1 MAILKVDT
9 ISGIGTEGPVFEGDI
24 EFTSQN
30 FLTLPKGDTT
40 QRGRG
45 RGLYAGGYCPNNTE
59 TIQFIDIQSQGNTQ
73 DFGDLSTQNRGVT
86 GFGSKTRAIFAGGAG
101 GSPTGSTLT
110 NVMEFVTIAT
120 TSNSTDFGD
129 LNTTLRNIDGCS
141 NETRGILF
149 GGQTPASPNKQNNI
163 QFVTIASTG
172 DASDFGDMSRTTA
185 NGTAFA
191 SSTRGIQA
199 GGFPGGAPTSD
210 NIIEFITIATTGDVT
225 DFGDLTGATGQSAG
239 CSSNTRGIIC
249 TGSLAPDPSVNGNV
263 IQFVTMASAGN
274 ATDFGDYVTVGENVR
289 GVSNTLRGVF
299 AGGYCP
305 VYVNTMAFITIATT
319 GNATDFGDILNGQT
333 SPNNGLSQA
342 GATSDS
348 HGGLLE

>member
-172 DASDFGDMSRTTA
+172 DASDFGDMSRA
-185 NGTAFA
+185 ISNGTAVA

-199 GGFPGGAPTSD
+199 GGFPAGAPTSD
-210 NIIEFITIATTGDVT
+210 NIIEFITIATTGNAT
-225 DFGDLTGATGQSAG
+225 DFGDMTVATAQQAG

-249 TGSLAPDPSVNGNV
+249 TGSLAPDNTNGNV

-305 VYVNTMAFITIATT
+305 GYVNTMAFITIATT
-319 GNATDFGDILNGQT
+319 GDATDFGDILNGQT
-333 SPNNGLSQA
+333 SPNTGLSQA